1 MAAKAK
7 LQARACCRIYV
18 LLFLLFSCIC
28 LTHSS
33 TTAPTTTPAANTTT
47 VNTTTPTTTTPT
59 TTTPTTTTPTTT
71 TTALPTQPPSPVAIN
86 TDIGPCPCDL
96 TASACDVRCC
106 CDPDCTANDIK
117 AFSSCIPTSVNV
129 DDRMCIQSELL
140 LMENTQYTKEYTQDG
155 LFCIY
160 FDNNAQRNYYANP
173 DLVSDT
179 TTFENYLYRFADT
192 NYQPGAVDKTLYANE
207 YKSGDPVFVVY
218 QNLARGY
225 LGVPKAVGSTFCSD
239 SNPAA
244 FLEDESSQCVRNV
257 YTLDANT
264 CVDTVQWKA
273 SSYYSGIKVVTTPY
287 LFNWIVNQTGVTN
300 PAVTTAPPP
309 TTTAPV
315 VTTDI
320 NATTSVS
327 NTTTPSVVTTAST
340 VVTTTDNSTVTSPS
354 PSNTTDNVTTTP
366 PVPTTPIVLIPVD
379 LYNNTYTVP
388 ITVDS
393 VTCQDVNGQALTC
406 PTNSPIDPTYTS
418 GTCSNVVLGVEYILG
433 YGSGIPEFLE
443 ETQQVVTSA
452 RVRLTLGNINQASLP
467 ITQKYSAK
475 FEGASEANVVEKSGN
490 PGYLV
495 GKPVRAGVRYNI
507 AGNSSFAVSESLY
520 DLTLVK
526 STGSGDCATGSAN
539 RIQVNFGE
547 DVRTGCLIRFN
558 YDNVT
563 EYCSAIEQQ
572 IITALEGLD
581 GVTYDPGNRSVAIFG
596 NSDPLV
602 TGDWV
607 PIIRNAPTA
616 AQCILKV
623 CTEVGRTFNKV
634 IVIFLQASEAN
645 VVEKSGNPGYLVG
658 KPVRAGVRYNI
669 AGNSSFA
676 VSESLYDLT
685 LVKSTGS
692 GDCATGSANRLQ
704 VNFGEDVRTGCL
716 IRFNYDNVTE
726 YCSAIEQQI
735 ITALEGLDGVT
746 YEPGNRSVAIFGNS
760 DPLVTGDWV
769 PIIRNAPTAA
779 QVVSTISGPTCS
791 VTTGM
796 HVQILYA
803 NIGALNNPQRKI
815 LGVQF
820 NYEEPQLVTFKCIGV
835 FCSPGSS
842 ALTQSVEISQSV
854 TFIDVSE
861 PSTGYVGE
869 PPIFL
874 AKLPYDFFYPFLQSA
889 GQRAVSSSVLLVTLL
904 CVVKLML

>member
-1 MAAKAK
+1 
-7 LQARACCRIYV
+7 
-18 LLFLLFSCIC
+18 
-28 LTHSS
+28 
-33 TTAPTTTPAANTTT
+33 
-47 VNTTTPTTTTPT
+47 
-59 TTTPTTTTPTTT
+59 
-71 TTALPTQPPSPVAIN
+71 
-86 TDIGPCPCDL
+86 
-96 TASACDVRCC
+96 
-106 CDPDCTANDIK
+106 
-117 AFSSCIPTSVNV
+117 
-129 DDRMCIQSELL
+129 MCIQSELL
-140 LMENTQYTKEYTQDG
+140 LLDNTQYRKEYTQDG

-160 FDNNAQRNYYANP
+160 FDNNEQRNYYANP
-173 DLVSDT
+173 DLVSDA

-244 FLEDESSQCVRNV
+244 FLEDESSKCVRNV
-257 YTLDANT
+257 YTLTSDT
-264 CVDTVQWKA
+264 CVNTVQWKA
-273 SSYYSGIKVVTTPY
+273 SSYYSGIKVVATPY

-300 PAVTTAPPP
+300 PAVTTAPAP
-309 TTTAPV
+309 TTA
-315 VTTDI
+315 D
-320 NATTSVS
+320 NS
-327 NTTTPSVVTTAST
+327 TTTPSA
-340 VVTTTDNSTVTSPS
+340 
-354 PSNTTDNVTTTP
+354 
-366 PVPTTPIVLIPVD
+366 PTTPIVLIPVD

-393 VTCQDVNGQALTC
+393 VRCQDVNGQALTC
-406 PTNSPIDPTYTS
+406 PTNSPIDPTFS
-418 GTCSNVVLGVEYILG
+418 VDTCSNVVLGVEYILT
-433 YGSGIPEFLE
+433 YGTDVPEFLE

-452 RVRLTLGNINQASLP
+452 MVRLTLGNINQASLP
-467 ITQKYSAK
+467 ITQIYSSK
-475 FEGASEANVVEKSGN
+475 FVGASEANVVEKSGN
-490 PGYLV
+490 PGYLF
-495 GKPVRAGVRYNI
+495 GKPVRAGIRYNI
-507 AGNSSFAVSESLY
+507 AGNSSFAISENLY

-539 RIQVNFGE
+539 RLQVNFGE

-558 YDNVT
+558 YENVT

-572 IITALEGLD
+572 IVNALEGLD

-616 AQCILKV
+616 AQ
-623 CTEVGRTFNKV
+623 V
-634 IVIFLQASEAN
+634 I
-645 VVEKSGNPGYLVG
+645 
-658 KPVRAGVRYNI
+658 
-669 AGNSSFA
+669 
-676 VSESLYDLT
+676 
-685 LVKSTGS
+685 
-692 GDCATGSANRLQ
+692 
-704 VNFGEDVRTGCL
+704 
-716 IRFNYDNVTE
+716 
-726 YCSAIEQQI
+726 
-735 ITALEGLDGVT
+735 
-746 YEPGNRSVAIFGNS
+746 
-760 DPLVTGDWV
+760 
-769 PIIRNAPTAA
+769 
-779 QVVSTISGPTCS
+779 STISGPTCS

-820 NYEEPQLVTFKCIGV
+820 NYEDRQLVTFRCIGA
-835 FCSPGSS
+835 FCSPGST

-889 GQRAVSSSVLLVTLL
+889 GQPVVSSSVLLVTLL